1 MSIPEKGHLLV
12 QVAPNSFLYY
22 PVQFNPKELSFEKQA
37 QIAEI
42 NIPGLDAPIQQFIR
56 GNAEK
61 LTLELF
67 CDTTDDGMGANARS
81 VTQETDKYYQL
92 IKIIPD
98 RHAPPV
104 VTFYWNPKF
113 PGDSLY
119 GEWINEGA
127 HQVGRQAGNQKRN
140 GFTGV
145 VESVR
150 QKFTLFSPEGVPLRA
165 TVTLVLRE
173 YKPIEQQLGELGLNS
188 PDRTHSHVLAVGETL
203 SAVAGRYYQLSG
215 EWRRIAETNDIE
227 DPRRLETGRVLAIP
241 AIVQRAK

>member
-12 QVAPNSFLYY
+12 EVAPNSFLSY
-22 PVQFNPKELSFEKQA
+22 PVQFNPQELSFEKQA

-42 NIPGLDAPIQQFIR
+42 SIPGLDAPLQQFIR

-81 VTQETDKYYQL
+81 VTEETDKFYQL
-92 IKIIPD
+92 VKIIPT

-104 VTFYWNPKF
+104 VTFSWNRKF
-113 PGDSLY
+113 PGDSLDRN
-119 GEWINEGA
+119 W
-127 HQVGRQAGNQKRN
+127 GNQRRN
-140 GFTGV
+140 SFTGV
-145 VESVR
+145 AESVR
-150 QKFTLFSPEGVPLRA
+150 QRFTQFSSEGVPLRA

-173 YKPIEQQLGELGLNS
+173 YKPIEEQLRQLNLSS

-203 SAVAGRYYQLSG
+203 STIAAHYYQFPG
-215 EWRRIAETNDIE
+215 EWRRIAEANDIE
-227 DPRRLETGRVLAIP
+227 DPRRLETGRMLTIP
-241 AIVQRAK
+241 AIIQGAK

>member
-12 QVAPNSFLYY
+12 EVAENSFLYY
-22 PVQFNPKELSFEKQA
+22 PIQFNPKELSFEKQA

-81 VTQETDKYYQL
+81 VTEETDKFYQL
-92 IKIIPD
+92 VKIIPD

-104 VTFYWNPKF
+104 VTFSWNRKF
-113 PGDSLY
+113 PGDSLDND
-119 GEWINEGA
+119 W
-127 HQVGRQAGNQKRN
+127 GNQKRYS
-140 GFTGV
+140 FTGV

-173 YKPIEQQLGELGLNS
+173 YKTVEEQLGQLGLNS
-188 PDRTHSHVLAVGETL
+188 PDRTHSRVLAVGETL
-203 SAVAGRYYQLSG
+203 SAVAARHYQLPG
-215 EWRRIAETNDIE
+215 EWRRIADANDIE
-227 DPRRLETGRVLAIP
+227 DPRRLETGRVLTIP
-241 AIVQRAK
+241 AIVQGAK